1 MIKSLD
7 VKSYEYQ
14 IILVVTYGNESSI
27 QNSSKI
33 FDISSW
39 FYCTCKPI
47 YFLYYQCSRC
57 FSYHLLH
64 YTITANKLGQN
75 GKWYVYNHVRYSIKL
90 TQIGGKIPLGT
101 TVRSYPHCSTYYCCV
116 VLQTHINLIYIETGL
131 KLWLCIGFL
140 DNKLLVLE
148 TDAKK

>member
-1 MIKSLD
+1 M
-7 VKSYEYQ
+7 
-14 IILVVTYGNESSI
+14 
-27 QNSSKI
+27 
-33 FDISSW
+33 
-39 FYCTCKPI
+39 
-47 YFLYYQCSRC
+47 YYQCFRC

-131 KLWLCIGFL
+131 KLWLCSGFL
-140 DNKLLVLE
+140 DNKALAHGGQNSKQIII
-148 TDAKK
+148 AKYVSQFLIYGAKMLDKCVKSQKKIFVHCPFLQSQAK